1 MSKTDYLQ
9 TVISDLQRTAGP
21 VHTDSQKATSP
32 TKAGELIEDQFASV
46 ARQALWL
53 CNIGSAMM
61 ATKIICLS
69 DVRSDG
75 SIGKADLWDGFA
87 GSRKT
92 AAETF

>member
-1 MSKTDYLQ
+1 
-9 TVISDLQRTAGP
+9 
-21 VHTDSQKATSP
+21 
-32 TKAGELIEDQFASV
+32 
-46 ARQALWL
+46 
-53 CNIGSAMM
+53 MM

-75 SIGKADLWDGFA
+75 SIGKADGFA